1 MDSKL
6 GKNKE
11 LGLYIHIPFCH
22 TKCTYCDFNTY
33 SGLENLIDNFSDS
46 IYKEINFWGITEFY
60 IVDTIFIGGGTPSYV
75 DTEIIK
81 NILNKISDNFLL
93 SKNPEI
99 TLEINPE
106 DVSEKKALE
115 WKEIGINRCS
125 LGVQSLVNSELKI
138 LNRRHDSEKAIE
150 AINILSKI
158 FNNISVDLIYGL
170 PLQTKDSYIETL
182 KKIIS
187 QDINHISCYS
197 LQVEK
202 GTVLDQQV
210 NTNKINVANDDLSA
224 EMYKITQK
232 ILFENDFEN
241 YEISNWSKQNK
252 LSQHNLKYW
261 TMKPYIG
268 IGPGSHSYIDNKR
281 FSIIKSPKKYV
292 DFFKKPLKNISSIRE
307 KILYLRENDFLDVYE
322 NQLRENEILEF
333 LMLNLRLKDG
343 ININKFKKRF
353 DLDFE
358 DLYLNKLDYFIKE
371 NIIFKKEESYIL
383 SEKGKLFANE
393 VANNFV
399 K

>member
-33 SGLENLIDNFSDS
+33 SGLENLIDDFSES
-46 IYKEINFWGITEFY
+46 IYKEINFWGIREFY
-60 IVDTIFIGGGTPSYV
+60 KVDTIFIGGGTPSYV

-187 QDINHISCYS
+187 QNINHISCYS

-224 EMYKITQK
+224 EMYKVTQK
-232 ILFENDFEN
+232 ILLENDFEN
-241 YEISNWSKQNK
+241 YEISNWSKENK

-292 DFFKKPLKNISSIRE
+292 DFFKKPITNISSIRE
-307 KILYLRENDFLDVYE
+307 KILYLRENNFLDVYE
-322 NQLRENEILEF
+322 KQLKENEILEF
-333 LMLNLRLKDG
+333 LMLNLRLRDG
-343 ININKFKKRF
+343 ININNFKKRF

-358 DLYLNKLDYFIKE
+358 DLYLSKLDYFIKE
-371 NIIFKKEESYIL
+371 NIIFKKEDSYIL

>member
-33 SGLENLIDNFSDS
+33 SGLENLIDDFSES
-46 IYKEINFWGITEFY
+46 IYKEINFWGIREFY
-60 IVDTIFIGGGTPSYV
+60 KVDTIFIGGGTPSYV

-93 SKNPEI
+93 SKKPEI

-115 WKEIGINRCS
+115 WKKIGINRCS

-158 FNNISVDLIYGL
+158 FINISVDLIYGL

-187 QDINHISCYS
+187 QNINHISCYS

-224 EMYKITQK
+224 EMYKMTQK
-232 ILFENDFEN
+232 ILLKNDFEN
-241 YEISNWSKQNK
+241 YEISNWSKENK
-252 LSQHNLKYW
+252 LSEHNLKYW

-292 DFFKKPLKNISSIRE
+292 DFFKKPITNISSIRE

-322 NQLRENEILEF
+322 KQLRENEILEF
-333 LMLNLRLKDG
+333 LMLNLRLRDG
-343 ININKFKKRF
+343 ININNFKKRF

-358 DLYLNKLDYFIKE
+358 DLYLSKLDYFIKE
-371 NIIFKKEESYIL
+371 NIIFKKEDSYIL

>member
-33 SGLENLIDNFSDS
+33 SGLENLIDDFSES
-46 IYKEINFWGITEFY
+46 IYKEINFWGIREFY
-60 IVDTIFIGGGTPSYV
+60 KVDTIFIGGGTPSYV

-93 SKNPEI
+93 SKKPEI

-125 LGVQSLVNSELKI
+125 LGVQSLVNRELKI

-187 QDINHISCYS
+187 QNINHISCYS

-224 EMYKITQK
+224 EMYKMTQK
-232 ILFENDFEN
+232 ILLENDFEN
-241 YEISNWSKQNK
+241 YEISNWSKENK

-292 DFFKKPLKNISSIRE
+292 DFFKKPITNISSIRE
-307 KILYLRENDFLDVYE
+307 KILYLRENNFLDVYE

-371 NIIFKKEESYIL
+371 NIIFKKEDSYIL

>member
-33 SGLENLIDNFSDS
+33 SGLENLIDDFSES
-46 IYKEINFWGITEFY
+46 IYKEINFWGIREFY
-60 IVDTIFIGGGTPSYV
+60 KVDTIFIGGGTPSYV

-93 SKNPEI
+93 SKKPEI

-187 QDINHISCYS
+187 QNINHISCYS

-224 EMYKITQK
+224 EMYKVTQK
-232 ILFENDFEN
+232 ILLENDFEN
-241 YEISNWSKQNK
+241 YEISNWSKENK

-292 DFFKKPLKNISSIRE
+292 DFFKKPITNISSIRE
-307 KILYLRENDFLDVYE
+307 KILYLRENNFLDVYE
-322 NQLRENEILEF
+322 RQLRENEILEF
-333 LMLNLRLKDG
+333 LMLNLRLRDG
-343 ININKFKKRF
+343 ININNFKKRF

-358 DLYLNKLDYFIKE
+358 DLYLSKLDYFIKE
-371 NIIFKKEESYIL
+371 NIIFKKEDSYIL

>member
-60 IVDTIFIGGGTPSYV
+60 IVDTIFIGGGTPSYI

-81 NILNKISDNFLL
+81 NIINKISDNFLL

-106 DVSEKKALE
+106 DVTKTKALE
-115 WKEIGINRCS
+115 WEKIGINRCS

-138 LNRRHDSEKAIE
+138 LNRRHDSEKAME

-232 ILFENDFEN
+232 ILFENDFEI

>member
-33 SGLENLIDNFSDS
+33 SGLENLIDDFSES
-46 IYKEINFWGITEFY
+46 IYKEINFWGIREFY
-60 IVDTIFIGGGTPSYV
+60 KVDTIFIGGGTPSYV

-81 NILNKISDNFLL
+81 NILNKINDNFLL
-93 SKNPEI
+93 SKKPEI

-187 QDINHISCYS
+187 QNINHISCYS

-224 EMYKITQK
+224 EMYKMTQK
-232 ILFENDFEN
+232 ILLENDFEN
-241 YEISNWSKQNK
+241 YEISNWSKENK
-252 LSQHNLKYW
+252 LSEHNLKYW

-292 DFFKKPLKNISSIRE
+292 DFFKKPITNISSIRE
-307 KILYLRENDFLDVYE
+307 KILYLRENNFLDVYE
-322 NQLRENEILEF
+322 KQLRENEILEF
-333 LMLNLRLKDG
+333 LMLNLRLRDG
-343 ININKFKKRF
+343 ININNFKKRF

-358 DLYLNKLDYFIKE
+358 DLYLSKLDYFIKE
-371 NIIFKKEESYIL
+371 NIIFKKEDSYIL

>member
-33 SGLENLIDNFSDS
+33 SGLENLIDDFSES
-46 IYKEINFWGITEFY
+46 IYKEINFWGIREFY
-60 IVDTIFIGGGTPSYV
+60 KVDTIFIGGGTPSYV

-93 SKNPEI
+93 SKKPEI

-115 WKEIGINRCS
+115 WKKIGINRCS

-187 QDINHISCYS
+187 QNINHISCYS

-224 EMYKITQK
+224 EMYKMTQK
-232 ILFENDFEN
+232 ILLENDFEN
-241 YEISNWSKQNK
+241 YEISNWSKENK
-252 LSQHNLKYW
+252 LSEHNLKYW

-292 DFFKKPLKNISSIRE
+292 DFFKKPITNISSIRE

-322 NQLRENEILEF
+322 KQLRENEILEF
-333 LMLNLRLKDG
+333 LMLNLRLRDG
-343 ININKFKKRF
+343 ININNFKKRF

-358 DLYLNKLDYFIKE
+358 DLYLSKLDYFIKE
-371 NIIFKKEESYIL
+371 NIIFKKEDSYIL

>member
-33 SGLENLIDNFSDS
+33 SGLENLIDDFSES
-46 IYKEINFWGITEFY
+46 IYKEINFWGIREFY
-60 IVDTIFIGGGTPSYV
+60 KVDTIFIGGGTPSYV

>member
-33 SGLENLIDNFSDS
+33 SGLENLIDDFSES
-46 IYKEINFWGITEFY
+46 IYKEINFWGIREFY
-60 IVDTIFIGGGTPSYV
+60 KVDTIFIGGGTPSYV

-93 SKNPEI
+93 SKKPEI

-115 WKEIGINRCS
+115 WKKIGINRCS

-187 QDINHISCYS
+187 QNINHISCYS

-224 EMYKITQK
+224 EMYKMTQK
-232 ILFENDFEN
+232 ILLENDFEN
-241 YEISNWSKQNK
+241 YEISNWSKENK
-252 LSQHNLKYW
+252 LSEHNLKYW

-292 DFFKKPLKNISSIRE
+292 DFFKKPITNISSIRE
-307 KILYLRENDFLDVYE
+307 KILYLRENNFLDVYE
-322 NQLRENEILEF
+322 KQLRENEILEF

>member
-60 IVDTIFIGGGTPSYV
+60 IVDTIFIGGGTPSYI
-75 DTEIIK
+75 DTEIIE
-81 NILNKISDNFLL
+81 NIINKISDNFLL

-106 DVSEKKALE
+106 DVTKTKALE
-115 WKEIGINRCS
+115 WEKIGINRCS

-241 YEISNWSKQNK
+241 YEISNWSMQNK

>member
-33 SGLENLIDNFSDS
+33 SGLENLIDDFSES
-46 IYKEINFWGITEFY
+46 IYKEINFWGIREFY
-60 IVDTIFIGGGTPSYV
+60 KVDTIFIGGGTPSYV

-93 SKNPEI
+93 SKKPEI

-187 QDINHISCYS
+187 QNINHISCYS

-224 EMYKITQK
+224 EMYKMTQK
-232 ILFENDFEN
+232 ILLENDFEN
-241 YEISNWSKQNK
+241 YEISNWSKENK

-292 DFFKKPLKNISSIRE
+292 DFFRKPITNISSIRE
-307 KILYLRENDFLDVYE
+307 KILYLRENNFLDVYE
-322 NQLRENEILEF
+322 KQLRENEILEF
-333 LMLNLRLKDG
+333 LMLNLRLRDG
-343 ININKFKKRF
+343 ININNFKKRF

-358 DLYLNKLDYFIKE
+358 DLYLSKLDYFIKE
-371 NIIFKKEESYIL
+371 NIIFKKEDSYIL

>member
-60 IVDTIFIGGGTPSYV
+60 IVDTIFIGGGTPSYI
-75 DTEIIK
+75 DTEIIE
-81 NILNKISDNFLL
+81 NIINKISDNFLL

-106 DVSEKKALE
+106 DVTKTKALE
-115 WKEIGINRCS
+115 WEKIGINRCS

-138 LNRRHDSEKAIE
+138 LNRRHDSEKAME

-210 NTNKINVANDDLSA
+210 NTNKINVASDDLSA

-292 DFFKKPLKNISSIRE
+292 DFFKIPLKNISSIRE

>member
-33 SGLENLIDNFSDS
+33 SGLENLIDDFSES
-46 IYKEINFWGITEFY
+46 IYKEINFWGIREFY
-60 IVDTIFIGGGTPSYV
+60 KVDTIFIGGGTPSYV

-106 DVSEKKALE
+106 DVNEKKALE

-187 QDINHISCYS
+187 QNINHISCYS

-224 EMYKITQK
+224 EMYKMTQK
-232 ILFENDFEN
+232 ILLENDFEN
-241 YEISNWSKQNK
+241 YEISNWSKENK

-292 DFFKKPLKNISSIRE
+292 DFFKKPITNISSIRE
-307 KILYLRENDFLDVYE
+307 KILYLRENNFLDVYE
-322 NQLRENEILEF
+322 KQLRENEILEF
-333 LMLNLRLKDG
+333 LMLNLRLRDG
-343 ININKFKKRF
+343 ININNFKKRF

-358 DLYLNKLDYFIKE
+358 DLYLSKLDYFIKE
-371 NIIFKKEESYIL
+371 NIIFKKEDSYIL

>member
-60 IVDTIFIGGGTPSYV
+60 IVDTIFIGGGTPSYI
-75 DTEIIK
+75 DTEIIE
-81 NILNKISDNFLL
+81 NIINKISDNFLL

-106 DVSEKKALE
+106 DVTKTKALE
-115 WKEIGINRCS
+115 WEKIGINRCS

-138 LNRRHDSEKAIE
+138 LNRRHDSEKAME

-187 QDINHISCYS
+187 QNINHISCYS

-224 EMYKITQK
+224 EMYKMTQK
-232 ILFENDFEN
+232 ILLENDFEN
-241 YEISNWSKQNK
+241 YEISNWSKENK

-292 DFFKKPLKNISSIRE
+292 DFFKKPITNISSIRE
-307 KILYLRENDFLDVYE
+307 KILYLRENNFLDVYE
-322 NQLRENEILEF
+322 KQLKENEILEF
-333 LMLNLRLKDG
+333 LMLNLRLRDG
-343 ININKFKKRF
+343 ININNFKKRF

-358 DLYLNKLDYFIKE
+358 DLYLSKLDYFIKE
-371 NIIFKKEESYIL
+371 NIIFKKEDSYIL

>member
-60 IVDTIFIGGGTPSYV
+60 IVDTIFIGGGTPSYI

-81 NILNKISDNFLL
+81 NIINKISDNFLL

-106 DVSEKKALE
+106 DVTKTKALE
-115 WKEIGINRCS
+115 WEKIGINRCS

-138 LNRRHDSEKAIE
+138 LNRRHDSEKAME

>member
-60 IVDTIFIGGGTPSYV
+60 IVDTIFIGGGTPSYI
-75 DTEIIK
+75 DTEIIE
-81 NILNKISDNFLL
+81 NIINKISDNFLL

-106 DVSEKKALE
+106 DVTKTKALE
-115 WKEIGINRCS
+115 WEKIGINRCS

-138 LNRRHDSEKAIE
+138 LNRRHDSEKAME

-210 NTNKINVANDDLSA
+210 NTNKIYVANDDLSA
-224 EMYKITQK
+224 ELYKITQK

>member
-33 SGLENLIDNFSDS
+33 SGLENLIDDFSES
-46 IYKEINFWGITEFY
+46 IYKEINFWGIREFY
-60 IVDTIFIGGGTPSYV
+60 KVDTIFIGGGTPSYV

-93 SKNPEI
+93 SKKPEI

-187 QDINHISCYS
+187 QNINHISCYS

-224 EMYKITQK
+224 EMYKMTQK
-232 ILFENDFEN
+232 ILLENDFEN
-241 YEISNWSKQNK
+241 YEISNWSKENK
-252 LSQHNLKYW
+252 LSQHNLKYL

-281 FSIIKSPKKYV
+281 FSIIKSPKKYM
-292 DFFKKPLKNISSIRE
+292 DFFKKPITNISSIRE
-307 KILYLRENDFLDVYE
+307 KILYLRENNFLDVYE
-322 NQLRENEILEF
+322 KQLRENEILEF
-333 LMLNLRLKDG
+333 LMLNLRLRDG
-343 ININKFKKRF
+343 ININNFKKRF

-358 DLYLNKLDYFIKE
+358 DLYLSKLDYFIKE
-371 NIIFKKEESYIL
+371 NIIFKKEDSYIL

>member
-60 IVDTIFIGGGTPSYV
+60 IVDTIFIGGGTPSYI
-75 DTEIIK
+75 DTEIIE
-81 NILNKISDNFLL
+81 NIINKISDNFLL

-106 DVSEKKALE
+106 DVTKTKALE
-115 WKEIGINRCS
+115 WEKIGINRCS

-138 LNRRHDSEKAIE
+138 LNRRHDSEKAME

-210 NTNKINVANDDLSA
+210 NTNKIHVANDDLSA

-292 DFFKKPLKNISSIRE
+292 DFFKKPITNISSIRE

>member
-60 IVDTIFIGGGTPSYV
+60 IVDTIFIGGGTPSYI

-81 NILNKISDNFLL
+81 NIINKISDNFLL

-106 DVSEKKALE
+106 DVTKTKALE
-115 WKEIGINRCS
+115 WEKIGINRCS

-138 LNRRHDSEKAIE
+138 LNRRHDSEKAME

-187 QDINHISCYS
+187 QNINHISCYS

-224 EMYKITQK
+224 EMYKMTQK
-232 ILFENDFEN
+232 ILLENDFEN
-241 YEISNWSKQNK
+241 YEISNWSKENK

-292 DFFKKPLKNISSIRE
+292 DFFKKPLKNIGSIRE

-333 LMLNLRLKDG
+333 LMLNLRLRDG
-343 ININKFKKRF
+343 ININNFKKRF

-358 DLYLNKLDYFIKE
+358 DLYLSKLDYFIKE
-371 NIIFKKEESYIL
+371 NIIFKKEDSYIL

>member
-33 SGLENLIDNFSDS
+33 SGLENLIDDFSES
-46 IYKEINFWGITEFY
+46 IYKEINFWGIREFY
-60 IVDTIFIGGGTPSYV
+60 KVDTIFIGGGTPSYV

-81 NILNKISDNFLL
+81 NIINKISDNFLL

-187 QDINHISCYS
+187 QNINHISCYS

-224 EMYKITQK
+224 EMYKVTQK
-232 ILFENDFEN
+232 ILLENDFEN
-241 YEISNWSKQNK
+241 YEISNWSKENK

-292 DFFKKPLKNISSIRE
+292 DFFKKPITNISSIRE
-307 KILYLRENDFLDVYE
+307 KILYLRENNFLDVYE
-322 NQLRENEILEF
+322 KQLKENEILEF
-333 LMLNLRLKDG
+333 LMLNLRLRDG
-343 ININKFKKRF
+343 ININNFKKRF

-358 DLYLNKLDYFIKE
+358 DLYLSKLDYFIKE
-371 NIIFKKEESYIL
+371 NIIFKKEDSYIL

>member
-33 SGLENLIDNFSDS
+33 SGLENLIDDFSES
-46 IYKEINFWGITEFY
+46 IYKEINFWGIREFY
-60 IVDTIFIGGGTPSYV
+60 KVDTIFIGGGTPSYV

-187 QDINHISCYS
+187 QNINHISCYS

-224 EMYKITQK
+224 EMYKVTQK
-232 ILFENDFEN
+232 RLLENDFEN
-241 YEISNWSKQNK
+241 YEISNWSKENK

-292 DFFKKPLKNISSIRE
+292 DFFKKPITNISSIRE
-307 KILYLRENDFLDVYE
+307 KILYLRENNFLDVYE
-322 NQLRENEILEF
+322 KQLKENEILEF
-333 LMLNLRLKDG
+333 LMLNLRLRDG
-343 ININKFKKRF
+343 ININNFKKRF

-358 DLYLNKLDYFIKE
+358 DLYLSKLDYFIKE
-371 NIIFKKEESYIL
+371 NIIFKKEDSYIL

>member
-60 IVDTIFIGGGTPSYV
+60 IVDTIFIGGGTPSYI
-75 DTEIIK
+75 DTEIIE
-81 NILNKISDNFLL
+81 NIINKISDNFLL

-106 DVSEKKALE
+106 DVTKTKALE
-115 WKEIGINRCS
+115 WEKIGINRCS

-138 LNRRHDSEKAIE
+138 LNRRHDSKKAME

-333 LMLNLRLKDG
+333 LMLNLRLKYV
-343 ININKFKKRF
+343 ININKFKKSF

>member
-33 SGLENLIDNFSDS
+33 SGLENLIDDFSES
-46 IYKEINFWGITEFY
+46 IYKEINFWGIREFY
-60 IVDTIFIGGGTPSYV
+60 KVDTIFIGGGTPSYV

-93 SKNPEI
+93 SKKPEI

-187 QDINHISCYS
+187 QNINHISCYS

-224 EMYKITQK
+224 EMYKMTQK
-232 ILFENDFEN
+232 ILLENDFEN
-241 YEISNWSKQNK
+241 YEISNWSKENK

-292 DFFKKPLKNISSIRE
+292 DFFKKPITNISSIRE

-322 NQLRENEILEF
+322 KQLRENEILEF
-333 LMLNLRLKDG
+333 LMLNLRLRDG
-343 ININKFKKRF
+343 ININNFKKRF

-358 DLYLNKLDYFIKE
+358 DLYLSKLDYFIKE
-371 NIIFKKEESYIL
+371 NIIFKKEDSYIL

>member
-33 SGLENLIDNFSDS
+33 SGLENLIDDFSES
-46 IYKEINFWGITEFY
+46 IYKEINFWGIREFY
-60 IVDTIFIGGGTPSYV
+60 KVDTIFIGGGTPSYV

-93 SKNPEI
+93 SKKPEI

-182 KKIIS
+182 KRIIS
-187 QDINHISCYS
+187 QNINHISCYS

-224 EMYKITQK
+224 EMYKMTQK
-232 ILFENDFEN
+232 ILLENDFEN
-241 YEISNWSKQNK
+241 YEISNWSKENK
-252 LSQHNLKYW
+252 LSEHNLKYW

-292 DFFKKPLKNISSIRE
+292 DFFKKPITNISSIRE
-307 KILYLRENDFLDVYE
+307 KILYLRENNFLDVYE
-322 NQLRENEILEF
+322 KQLRENEILEF
-333 LMLNLRLKDG
+333 LMLNLRLRDG
-343 ININKFKKRF
+343 ININNFKKRF

-358 DLYLNKLDYFIKE
+358 DLYLSKLDYFIKE
-371 NIIFKKEESYIL
+371 NIIFKKEDSYIL

>member
-33 SGLENLIDNFSDS
+33 SGLENLIDDFSES
-46 IYKEINFWGITEFY
+46 IYKEINFWGIREFY
-60 IVDTIFIGGGTPSYV
+60 KVDTIFIGGGTPSYV

-93 SKNPEI
+93 SKKPEI

-187 QDINHISCYS
+187 QNINHISCYS

-210 NTNKINVANDDLSA
+210 NTNKINIANDDLSA
-224 EMYKITQK
+224 EMYKVTQK
-232 ILFENDFEN
+232 ILLENDFEN
-241 YEISNWSKQNK
+241 YEISNWSKENK

-292 DFFKKPLKNISSIRE
+292 DFFRKPITNISSIRE
-307 KILYLRENDFLDVYE
+307 KILYLRENNFLDVYE
-322 NQLRENEILEF
+322 KQLRENEILEF
-333 LMLNLRLKDG
+333 LMLNLRLRDG
-343 ININKFKKRF
+343 ININNFKKRF

-358 DLYLNKLDYFIKE
+358 DLYLSKLDYFIKE
-371 NIIFKKEESYIL
+371 NIIFKKEDSYIL

>member
-33 SGLENLIDNFSDS
+33 SGLENLIDDFSES
-46 IYKEINFWGITEFY
+46 IYKEINFWGIREFY
-60 IVDTIFIGGGTPSYV
+60 KVDTIFIGGGTPSYV

-106 DVSEKKALE
+106 DVTKTKALE
-115 WKEIGINRCS
+115 WEKIGINRCS

-138 LNRRHDSEKAIE
+138 LNRRHDSEKAME

>member
-60 IVDTIFIGGGTPSYV
+60 IVDTIFIGGGTPSYI

-81 NILNKISDNFLL
+81 NIINKISDNFLL

-106 DVSEKKALE
+106 DVTKTKALE
-115 WKEIGINRCS
+115 WEKIGINRCS

-138 LNRRHDSEKAIE
+138 LNRRHDSEKAME

-210 NTNKINVANDDLSA
+210 NTNKIHVANDDLSA

>member
-60 IVDTIFIGGGTPSYV
+60 IVDTIFIGGGTPSYI
-75 DTEIIK
+75 DTEIIE
-81 NILNKISDNFLL
+81 NIINKISDNFLL

-106 DVSEKKALE
+106 DVTKTKALE
-115 WKEIGINRCS
+115 WEKIGINRCS

-138 LNRRHDSEKAIE
+138 LNRRHDSEKAME

-210 NTNKINVANDDLSA
+210 NTNKIHVANDDLSA

-292 DFFKKPLKNISSIRE
+292 DFFKKPLKNIGSIRE

>member
-60 IVDTIFIGGGTPSYV
+60 IVDTIFIGGGTPSYI

-81 NILNKISDNFLL
+81 NIINKISDNFLL

-106 DVSEKKALE
+106 DVTKTKALE
-115 WKEIGINRCS
+115 WEKIGINRCS

-138 LNRRHDSEKAIE
+138 LNRRHDSEKAME

-187 QDINHISCYS
+187 QNINHISCYS

-224 EMYKITQK
+224 EMYKVTQK
-232 ILFENDFEN
+232 ILLENDFEN
-241 YEISNWSKQNK
+241 YEISNWSKENK

>member
-60 IVDTIFIGGGTPSYV
+60 IVDTIFIGGGTPSYI
-75 DTEIIK
+75 DTEIIE
-81 NILNKISDNFLL
+81 NIINKISDNFLL

-106 DVSEKKALE
+106 DVTKTKALE
-115 WKEIGINRCS
+115 WEKIGINRCS

-138 LNRRHDSEKAIE
+138 LNRRHDSEKAME

-210 NTNKINVANDDLSA
+210 NTNKIHVANDDLSA

-292 DFFKKPLKNISSIRE
+292 DFFKKPLKNIGSIRE
-307 KILYLRENDFLDVYE
+307 KILYLRENDFLDIYE

>member
-33 SGLENLIDNFSDS
+33 SGLENLIDDFSES
-46 IYKEINFWGITEFY
+46 IYKEINFWGIREFY
-60 IVDTIFIGGGTPSYV
+60 KVDTIFIGGGTPSYV

-93 SKNPEI
+93 SKKPEI

-125 LGVQSLVNSELKI
+125 LGVQSLVNRELKI

-187 QDINHISCYS
+187 QNINHISCYS

-224 EMYKITQK
+224 EMYKMTQK
-232 ILFENDFEN
+232 ILLENDFEN
-241 YEISNWSKQNK
+241 YEISNWSKENK

-292 DFFKKPLKNISSIRE
+292 DFFKKPITNISSIRE
-307 KILYLRENDFLDVYE
+307 KILYLQENNFLDVYE
-322 NQLRENEILEF
+322 KQLRENEILEF
-333 LMLNLRLKDG
+333 LMLNLRLRDG
-343 ININKFKKRF
+343 ININNFKKRF

-358 DLYLNKLDYFIKE
+358 DLYLSKLDYFIKE
-371 NIIFKKEESYIL
+371 NIIFKKEDSYIL

>member
-33 SGLENLIDNFSDS
+33 SGLENLIDDFSES
-46 IYKEINFWGITEFY
+46 IYKEINFWGIREFY
-60 IVDTIFIGGGTPSYV
+60 KVDTIFIGGGTPSYV

-93 SKNPEI
+93 SKKPEI

-292 DFFKKPLKNISSIRE
+292 DFFKKPITNISSIRE
-307 KILYLRENDFLDVYE
+307 KILYLRENNFLDVYE
-322 NQLRENEILEF
+322 KQLRENEILEF
-333 LMLNLRLKDG
+333 LMLNLRLRDG
-343 ININKFKKRF
+343 ININNFKKRF

-358 DLYLNKLDYFIKE
+358 DLYLSKLDYFIKE
-371 NIIFKKEESYIL
+371 NIIFKKEDSYIL

>member
-33 SGLENLIDNFSDS
+33 SGLENLIDDFSES
-46 IYKEINFWGITEFY
+46 IYKEINFWGIREFY
-60 IVDTIFIGGGTPSYV
+60 KVDTIFIGGGTPSYV

-93 SKNPEI
+93 SKKPEI

-125 LGVQSLVNSELKI
+125 LGVQSLVNRELKI

-187 QDINHISCYS
+187 QNINHISCYS

-210 NTNKINVANDDLSA
+210 NTNKIDVANDDLSA
-224 EMYKITQK
+224 EMYRMTQK
-232 ILFENDFEN
+232 ILLENDFEN
-241 YEISNWSKQNK
+241 YEISNWSKENK
-252 LSQHNLKYW
+252 LSEHNLKYW

-292 DFFKKPLKNISSIRE
+292 DFFKKPISNISSIRE
-307 KILYLRENDFLDVYE
+307 KILYLRENNFLDVYE
-322 NQLRENEILEF
+322 KQLRENEILEF
-333 LMLNLRLKDG
+333 LMLNLRLRDG
-343 ININKFKKRF
+343 ININNFKKRF

-358 DLYLNKLDYFIKE
+358 DLYLSKLDYFIKE
-371 NIIFKKEESYIL
+371 NIIFKKEDSYIL